1 MWERAVTKMNILWG
15 QLLANLKKDE
25 KERDR
30 KYKKE
35 VMHLLRPQRFRGN
48 NEVHNG
54 GEGESVLHG
63 GYGLNGCAR
72 NSGSPA
78 APSHP
83 EPPPPPAPPPP
94 PPPASPPRT

>member
-48 NEVHNG
+48 NEVHEG
-54 GEGESVLHG
+54 GEGESS
-63 GYGLNGCAR
+63 R
-72 NSGSPA
+72 NSADERRHTSA
-78 APSHP
+78 AQK
-83 EPPPPPAPPPP
+83 
-94 PPPASPPRT
+94 RTYVDERTSATSIVGFS

>member
-48 NEVHNG
+48 NEVHDG
-54 GEGESVLHG
+54 GEGDDLRVRDCSSNECCG
-63 GYGLNGCAR
+63 GKCDRGGEGYDDDER
-72 NSGSPA
+72 F
-78 APSHP
+78 
-83 EPPPPPAPPPP
+83 
-94 PPPASPPRT
+94 T